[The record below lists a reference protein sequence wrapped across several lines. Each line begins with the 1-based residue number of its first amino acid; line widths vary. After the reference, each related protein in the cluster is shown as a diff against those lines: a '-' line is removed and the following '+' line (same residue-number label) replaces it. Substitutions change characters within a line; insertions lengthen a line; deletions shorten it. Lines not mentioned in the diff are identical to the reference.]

1 LNKLKTKDSFVR
13 GVRIKG
19 FKSEFLGCNCKGY
32 KDFDSIKG
40 TYATIKRKGAKLI
53 FAKNQLRALIFRV
66 FSRWRII

>member
-53 FAKNQLRALIFRV
+53 FAKKSIKSPNFYG
-66 FSRWRII
+66 F